1 MDEEILEVIDQEM
14 QVCGCGKCEE
24 CRARELALVVGE
36 CTCIYEDVIKQDEEG
51 NEYTERVLVTQCD
64 YHNTIDTINLKY
76 DNYRLMGKANINQ
89 DLWDLCKVVDGVIY
103 TPQVEV
109 STEKSLGE
117 KVGELDTRVSI
128 TEEAVLGLL
137 VASMK
142 LQ

>member
-1 MDEEILEVIDQEM
+1 MTEEILDQEM

-24 CRARELALVVGE
+24 CRQNELSLVDGE
-36 CTCIYEDVIKQDEEG
+36 CACVYEEVTKTDEEG
-51 NEYTERVLVTQCD
+51 NECTERVLVTKCD
-64 YHNTIDTINLKY
+64 YHKAIDAISAKY
-76 DNYRLMGKANINQ
+76 DNYKLMEKANINQ
-89 DLWDLCKVVDGVIY
+89 ELWDLCSVVDGVIY

-109 STEKSLGE
+109 SNEKPLDE

>member
-1 MDEEILEVIDQEM
+1 MDEEILEVVEEVICE
-14 QVCGCGKCEE
+14 CGKCEE

-64 YHNTIDTINLKY
+64 YHNTIDAINLKY
-76 DNYRLMGKANINQ
+76 DNYRLMEKANINM
-89 DLWDLCKVVDGVIY
+89 DLWDLCKVVDGIIY
-103 TPQVEV
+103 TPLAE
-109 STEKSLGE
+109 SDGIDRFTDLEN
-117 KVGELDTRVSI
+117 RVAT